1 MIIDL
6 VSLDSPQ
13 KTFDLTLAPDEI
25 ALDDET
31 AALKSPVRVTAE
43 LRKGSVQTDLTGT
56 ITADVTLECT
66 RCLAATE
73 RRLEFPFAA
82 AFVAPEYYTAA
93 REAELNAAD
102 LDVSIVEDNRI
113 DLGELVREQ
122 ILLNL
127 PEQVFCREDCR
138 GLCAK
143 CGANLNET
151 DCRCAEEEI
160 DPRWAGLKN
169 LK

>member
-6 VSLDSPQ
+6 VSLVSPQ
-13 KTFDLTLAPDEI
+13 KTFDLMLPPDEI
-25 ALDDET
+25 ALDDES
-31 AALKSPVRVTAE
+31 AELKSPVHVTAE
-43 LRKGSVQTDLTGT
+43 LRKGSVQTDLSGT
-56 ITADVTLECT
+56 IATDVALECT
-66 RCLAATE
+66 RCLARTE

-102 LDVSIVEDNRI
+102 LDVSIVENNQI
-113 DLGELVREQ
+113 DLSELVREQ

-127 PEQVFCREDCR
+127 PEQVFCSEDCR

-143 CGANLNET
+143 CGANLNEAS
-151 DCRCAEEEI
+151 CRCDEEEI